1 MINLIYILYLL
12 VNNLAFAQDDSGTGT
27 GDDSSQYSVDSIFEN
42 LSQSL
47 GGVSQF
53 LTALSYII
61 GIYLTVSAVFKLK
74 KFGHRTAFMHVEA
87 GMFGPF
93 MQFFIGVSLL
103 YTPTFIGVLNA
114 TVFGDPSIDNVMAYT
129 SSGSSPDW
137 ATAIVPMYETIQIIG
152 LIAFIRGWLILSK
165 SVQKDGGN
173 QPGQITKGVIHIIG
187 GVLAMNI
194 TRTIDI
200 ITATFGL
207 T

>member
-1 MINLIYILYLL
+1 MNQLIKLSFL
-12 VNNLAFAQDDSGTGT
+12 VLAQFIYAQDNSGDSPEL
-27 GDDSSQYSVDSIFEN
+27 SVATIFGN

-47 GGVSQF
+47 GGVTQF
-53 LTALSYII
+53 LTALAYVV
-61 GIYLTVSAVFKLK
+61 GIYLTVSAVFKFK

-87 GMFGPF
+87 GMFGPI
-93 MQFFIGVSLL
+93 MQFFIGVALL

-114 TVFGDPSIDNVMAYT
+114 TVFGDSSIDDVMAYT

-137 ATAIVPMYETIQIIG
+137 ATAIEPMYQTIQVIG

-173 QPGQITKGVIHIIG
+173 QPGQTTKGIIHIIG
-187 GVLAMNI
+187 GVMAINI
-194 TRTIDI
+194 TRTITI
-200 ITATFGL
+200 VTATFGL

>member
-1 MINLIYILYLL
+1 MMQIA
-12 VNNLAFAQDDSGTGT
+12 VAQTEDDSGT
-27 GDDSSQYSVDSIFEN
+27 SPVSVDTIFAN
-42 LSQSL
+42 LSTSL

-53 LTALSYII
+53 LTALAYVM
-61 GIYLTVSAVFKLK
+61 GIYLTVSAVFKFK

-87 GMFGPF
+87 GMFGPI
-93 MQFFIGVSLL
+93 MQFFIGVAML
-103 YTPTFIGVLNA
+103 YMPTFIGVLNA
-114 TVFGDPSIDNVMAYT
+114 TVFGDSAIDDVMAYT

-137 ATAIVPMYETIQIIG
+137 ANAISPMYQAIQIIG
-152 LIAFIRGWLILSK
+152 MIAFLRGWLILSK

-194 TRTIDI
+194 TRSIEI
-200 ITATFGL
+200 LTATFGL